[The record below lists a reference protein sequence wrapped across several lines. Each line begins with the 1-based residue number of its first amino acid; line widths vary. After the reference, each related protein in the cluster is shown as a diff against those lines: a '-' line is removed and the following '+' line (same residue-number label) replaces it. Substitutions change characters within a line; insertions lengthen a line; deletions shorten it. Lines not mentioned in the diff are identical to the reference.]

1 MGVIPDAGN
10 AGISRGISNVFGL
23 VICMSHTITR
33 ARGARARRVALA
45 LVAAAAALCPAAAAN
60 ALAAPQS
67 PAPPT
72 HVTASA
78 VTRNAL
84 ALAWRRS
91 PGPGRIVRYRVFR
104 NRREIGRT
112 SAARFAVSHLRC
124 GTNYAFSVRAVDGA
138 GRLSRRAVRWVRTA
152 ACAPPDT
159 EAPSPP
165 AGLAQSEPSQTGLDL
180 TWLPSTDNVRV
191 SGYRVSRD
199 GTPIARTAETSI
211 SVGGLACGASLTVT
225 VVAYDAAGNTSLPAA
240 ISATTAAC
248 PAPAPCSGV
257 AVGPGADLETLAATK
272 PAGTVFC
279 IAPGTYRVR
288 DRISPRD
295 GQKFI
300 GTGPGVVITGGAPLT
315 SFVHS
320 GSVWTASGTPT
331 TAAYA
336 DGDGFR
342 GYLYPQAPY
351 ANDVTVDG
359 VPLSKA
365 GVRVGGK
372 VYGDPESAV
381 GPGTYFV
388 DYDAGTVSLG
398 SDPAGHDVEMG
409 VAGDG
414 FASQAA
420 GVVIRDMALELFTSG
435 GVDMRGGAHGWTLDD
450 VTVTAAHDTGV
461 KLLDGSLLQGGS
473 IAWSGRYGLSAHGA
487 GVTVDGVDV
496 SHSDAAHYRDSTT
509 GGCVAAGGSKFV
521 RTVGLVLRNSVFH
534 DNLCN
539 GIWLDVDTYDS
550 TIENNTSVRNEKDG
564 IRVEVSHEMSISGNT
579 VADNGGWGIYLSN
592 APDADVYAN
601 TVANDKNGAIVLN
614 WSGRTT
620 PTTTHGSYATSD
632 TNIHDN
638 TMILTGPGQ
647 AVGIFDSTGT
657 GYAFSAAAAN
667 RYHANHYVLP
677 DSGARW
683 FHLDGKMTWGGWRTA
698 GMDTEYA
705 LM

>member
-1 MGVIPDAGN
+1 M
-10 AGISRGISNVFGL
+10 SRKIRS
-23 VICMSHTITR
+23 
-33 ARGARARRVALA
+33 ARGARAHKAALA
-45 LVAAAAALCPAAAAN
+45 LVAAAASLCPAAAAN
-60 ALAAPQS
+60 ALAAPHR

-72 HVTASA
+72 HLAASA

-84 ALAWRRS
+84 ALSWRRS
-91 PGPGRIVRYRVFR
+91 TGPGRIVRYRVYK

-112 SAARFAVSHLRC
+112 SAARFAVSGLRC
-124 GTNYAFSVRAVDGA
+124 GTSYAFSVRATDSA
-138 GRLSRRAVRWVRTA
+138 GRLSRRAVRRVRTA

-159 EAPSPP
+159 EAPSAPL
-165 AGLAQSEPSQTGLDL
+165 GLAQSEPAATGLDL

-199 GTPIARTAETSI
+199 GAPIARTAETSI
-211 SVGGLACGASLTVT
+211 SVGGLTCGASFTFT
-225 VVAYDAAGNTSLPAA
+225 VVAYDAAGNASLPAS
-240 ISATTAAC
+240 ITASTEAC
-248 PAPAPCSGV
+248 PAPTPCSGV
-257 AVGPGADLETLAATK
+257 AVGPGDDLETLAATK
-272 PAGTVFC
+272 PAATVFC

-288 DRISPRD
+288 SEIRARD
-295 GQKFI
+295 GQQFI
-300 GTGPGVVITGGAPLT
+300 GTGPGVVITGGVPLT
-315 SFVHS
+315 TFVHS
-320 GSVWTASGTPT
+320 GGLWTASGTT
-331 TAAYA
+331 RTAAYA
-336 DGDGFR
+336 AGDGFS
-342 GYLYPQAPY
+342 GYLHPQAPY

-359 VPLSKA
+359 VPLEKT
-365 GVRVGGK
+365 GVRLGGK

-414 FASQAA
+414 FGSQAS
-420 GVVIRDMALELFTSG
+420 GVVIRDVALQLFTSG
-435 GVDMRGGAHGWTLDD
+435 GVEMRGTAHSWTVDD
-450 VTVTAAHDTGV
+450 VAVTAVHDTGV

-473 IAWSGRYGLSAHGA
+473 ISWSGRYGLSAHGA

-496 SHSDAAHYRDSTT
+496 SHSDAAHYRDSVT

-550 TIENNTSVRNEKDG
+550 TVENNTSVRNEKDG
-564 IRVEVSHEMSISGNT
+564 IRVEVSHRMAISGNT

-592 APDADVYAN
+592 APDADVHGN
-601 TVANDKNGAIVLN
+601 TVTNDGNGAIVLN

-632 TNIHDN
+632 TNVHDN
-638 TMILTGPGQ
+638 TMDLTSPDQ
-647 AVGIFDSTGT
+647 VVGIFDKTGG
-657 GYAFSAAAAN
+657 GYPYTAAAN
-667 RYHANHYVLP
+667 NRFHANHYVLP
-677 DSGARW
+677 DAAW
-683 FHLDGKMTWGGWRTA
+683 KCFHLGGKMTWGAWRTA

>member
-1 MGVIPDAGN
+1 L
-10 AGISRGISNVFGL
+10 SRKIRS
-23 VICMSHTITR
+23 
-33 ARGARARRVALA
+33 ARGARAHKAALA

-60 ALAAPQS
+60 ALAAPHK

-72 HVTASA
+72 HLAASA

-84 ALAWRRS
+84 ALSWRRS
-91 PGPGRIVRYRVFR
+91 TGPGRIVRYRVYK

-112 SAARFAVSHLRC
+112 SAARFAVSGLRC
-124 GTNYAFSVRAVDGA
+124 GTSYAFSVRATDA
-138 GRLSRRAVRWVRTA
+138 GGHLSRRAVRRVRTV
-152 ACAPPDT
+152 ACAPPDI
-159 EAPSPP
+159 EAPSAPSD
-165 AGLAQSEPSQTGLDL
+165 LAQSEPSATAIDL
-180 TWLPSTDNVRV
+180 TWLPATDNVRV

-199 GTPIARTAETSI
+199 GVPVARTAETSI
-211 SVGGLACGASLTVT
+211 SVGGLTCGASFTFT
-225 VVAYDAAGNTSLPAA
+225 VVAYDAAGNVSLPAS
-240 ISATTAAC
+240 ISASTEAC
-248 PAPAPCSGV
+248 SAPTPCSGV
-257 AVGPGADLETLAATK
+257 AVGPGDDLETLAATK
-272 PAGTVFC
+272 PAATVFC
-279 IAPGTYRVR
+279 IAPGTYRVHSEIR
-288 DRISPRD
+288 ARD
-295 GQKFI
+295 GQQFI
-300 GTGPGVVITGGAPLT
+300 GTGSGVVITGGVPLT

-320 GSVWTASGTPT
+320 GGLWTASGTTT

-336 DGDGFR
+336 EGDGFH
-342 GYLYPQAPY
+342 GYLHPQAPY

-359 VPLSKA
+359 VPLEKT
-365 GVRVGGK
+365 GVRIGGK
-372 VYGDPESAV
+372 VYGDAESGV

-414 FASQAA
+414 FGSQAS
-420 GVVIRDMALELFTSG
+420 GVVIRDVALELFTSG
-435 GVDMRGGAHGWTLDD
+435 GIEMRGVAHGWTVDD
-450 VTVTAAHDTGV
+450 VAVTAVHDIGV

-473 IAWSGRYGLSAHGA
+473 ITWSGRYGLSAHGA

-496 SHSDAAHYRDSTT
+496 SHSDAAHYRDSVT

-521 RTVGLVLRNSVFH
+521 KTVGLVLRNSVFH

-550 TIENNTSVRNEKDG
+550 TVENNTSVRNEKDG
-564 IRVEVSHEMSISGNT
+564 IRVEVSHKMLISGNT

-592 APDADVYAN
+592 APDADVRGN
-601 TVANDKNGAIVLN
+601 TVTNDGNGAIVLN

-620 PTTTHGSYATSD
+620 PTTTYGSYATSD
-632 TNIHDN
+632 TNVHDN
-638 TMILTGPGQ
+638 TMILTGPDQ
-647 AVGIFDSTGT
+647 TVGIFDSTGT
-657 GYAFSAAAAN
+657 GYAFSAAAGN

-677 DSGARW
+677 DAASRW
-683 FHLDGKMTWGGWRTA
+683 FHLDGKMTWGAWRTA